1 MKRRKLVATDSETF
15 INYYLPNWRSIII
28 GSILILMG
36 ISTCFIGYHP
46 NDSFKE
52 NFSAM
57 VLDFKDLF
65 RFLVSLFML
74 LLHLFFIIGGFLLL
88 KSSRKVIRART
99 DKKGLYFKRI
109 EKKTGSMWALADLD
123 ALVFVPYIQ
132 IVNIR
137 IIESNW
143 LGPRLELETFQG
155 KEILTML
162 NVLSRKQKEQIC
174 QTVKEYGI

>member
-1 MKRRKLVATDSETF
+1 MKRRKLAATDNETF

-36 ISTCFIGYHP
+36 LSTCFIGYHP

-57 VLDFKDLF
+57 VLDFKDVF

-74 LLHLFFIIGGFLLL
+74 LFHLSFIIGGFLLL
-88 KSSRKVIRART
+88 KSSRKIIRART

-109 EKKTGSMWALADLD
+109 KKKTGSMWALADLD

>member
-1 MKRRKLVATDSETF
+1 MKRRKSVAKGSQIC

-28 GSILILMG
+28 GIILIIVG
-36 ISTCFIGYHP
+36 GSTFFIGYDP
-46 NDSFKE
+46 NDSFKQ

-57 VLDFKDLF
+57 ILDFKDVF
-65 RFLVSLFML
+65 RFLISLFML
-74 LLHLFFIIGGFLLL
+74 LLHLAFIIGGFLLL
-88 KSSRKVIRART
+88 RSSKKIIRART

-109 EKKTGSMWALADLD
+109 EKKSGSMWALADLD
-123 ALVFVPYIQ
+123 PLVFVPYIQ

-143 LGPRLELETFQG
+143 YGPRLELETFQG

-162 NVLSRKQKEQIC
+162 NVLSRKEKEQIC
-174 QTVKEYGI
+174 QTVKEFGI